1 MVFSGGAR
9 AFDSQNGLNLAS
21 LRNTE
26 LANESSSNDA
36 AFVGNTPL
44 LALLPTGGGEQ
55 VRHRERVF
63 LDRAMFE
70 IRALSIHPPYSVV
83 KTLCDVARSSCR
95 KNGPMPAVAP
105 GVAGQLS

>member
-55 VRHRERVF
+55 ERVRHRERCV
-63 LDRAMFE
+63 LQATVRSMFE
-70 IRALSIHPPYSVV
+70 IRALSAQTP
-83 KTLCDVARSSCR
+83 
-95 KNGPMPAVAP
+95 
-105 GVAGQLS
+105 